1 MKLFYII
8 FCSLYVLLLLFY
20 FKNETGGNFTKRAV
34 NKTALSTMFVTNF
47 LICFFANST
56 PITFMSIIALCAFIF
71 CFFADIVLLFDFIKG
86 AVVFAV
92 GNLCFTVYSFLLL
105 ARNNIA
111 FTQVWWCAIIFVVII
126 VSYLIAVKLLKMN
139 YKKFGAKLPAYLVT
153 VTLHGSL
160 GVAIAVSSSELS
172 EKIFGIGLIMF
183 MISDYL
189 LVTYKI
195 YRKSK
200 LMLRMNSGLYFIGIM
215 LASLSFC

>member
-34 NKTALSTMFVTNF
+34 NKTALSAMFVTNF
-47 LICFFANST
+47 LICFFANGTVLSL
-56 PITFMSIIALCAFIF
+56 MSIMALCAFVF
-71 CFFADIVLLFDFIKG
+71 CFFADIILLFDFVKG
-86 AVVFAV
+86 AVVFSV

-105 ARNNIA
+105 ANNNIA
-111 FTQVWWCAIIFVVII
+111 FSQVWWCAIIFAAVF
-126 VSYLIAVKLLKMN
+126 VSYLLAIKFLKMN
-139 YKKFGAKLPAYLVT
+139 YKKYGIKLPIYLIT

-160 GVAIAVSSSELS
+160 GIAIAVTGTELS

-195 YRKSK
+195 FRKSK
-200 LMLRMNSGLYFIGIM
+200 LILRMNSGLYFIGIM